1 MQTGS
6 VSQTAKDHRR
16 RERLREYD
24 GALGTARA
32 VLGALALFVRGRE
45 ARAHGGSLEEAF
57 AATSPTIGGEPL
69 PAAVWVALRQDDVEA
84 ALAVLLSLSGTD
96 FVVAAHEQLDGDY
109 RLVSVE
115 ESRPLPD
122 LDRLIAQLSAFLQ
135 VPADVI
141 VMVADWGPDD
151 PRTVNEIEALLAHRF
166 GVSLAALPE
175 PTGAPSATPL
185 AALPT
190 PRGNLL
196 VSADEFGALLTLSPE
211 QRRVLA
217 TLVRQATITVTV

>member
-1 MQTGS
+1 M
-6 VSQTAKDHRR
+6 SQTAKDHRR

-32 VLGALALFVRGRE
+32 VLGALALFVRCRE

-151 PRTVNEIEALLAHRF
+151 PRTVTEIEALLAHRF
-166 GVSLAALPE
+166 GVYLAALPE